1 MEATEIR
8 LESVPRLVNDI
19 WGSMLGLEL
28 AGPAAPA
35 ETGAPPDSYTAWLRI
50 IGSENITI
58 ILKCPE
64 SLAQKAT
71 AAMFDTRLEEVS
83 PDQVKDSLKE
93 IVNIL
98 GGNVKGMLTK
108 YHFLSMP
115 SVAEPGRNP
124 YFPMDEMIGEFK
136 FTSLGQ
142 DFQLTLLKVD

>member
-1 MEATEIR
+1 METTEIR
-8 LESVPRLVNDI
+8 LESVPRLVNEL
-19 WGSMLGLEL
+19 WGSLLGMEL
-28 AGPAAPA
+28 ASPAAD
-35 ETGAPPDSYTAWLRI
+35 GGGSPPDSYTAWLRI

-64 SLAQKAT
+64 SLAQRAT